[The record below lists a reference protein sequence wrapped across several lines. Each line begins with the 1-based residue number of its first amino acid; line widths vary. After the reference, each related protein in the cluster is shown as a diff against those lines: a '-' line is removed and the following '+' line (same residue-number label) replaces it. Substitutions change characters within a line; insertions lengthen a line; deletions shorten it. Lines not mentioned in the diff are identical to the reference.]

1 MELYKKIK
9 EKREELNMSQDE
21 LAAKMGYKSRSSIA
35 KIESGQNDILQ
46 SKIKAFAEALHTT
59 PAHLMGW
66 EESDKPN
73 KVKKK
78 GVKIPVLGKVAAGI
92 PIEAI
97 EEIEDYEEITEEEAS
112 KGDYFALKIQGES
125 MEPKFSNGDI
135 VIVRQQDDIES
146 GEIGVIIVDGLDATV
161 KKVIKQEEGILLVAT
176 NQAVYQPKFYGNETI
191 RDLPVKILGKVVE
204 LRAKF

>member
-1 MELYKKIK
+1 MTIGERIK
-9 EKREELNMSQDE
+9 RKRIGMGLNVEEV
-21 LAAKMGYKSRSSIA
+21 AKRLGKNRATVYRY
-35 KIESGQNDILQ
+35 ENNDIENFPTTILEPL
-46 SKIKAFAEALHTT
+46 SKILHTT

-125 MEPKFSNGDI
+125 MEPKFSNGDV